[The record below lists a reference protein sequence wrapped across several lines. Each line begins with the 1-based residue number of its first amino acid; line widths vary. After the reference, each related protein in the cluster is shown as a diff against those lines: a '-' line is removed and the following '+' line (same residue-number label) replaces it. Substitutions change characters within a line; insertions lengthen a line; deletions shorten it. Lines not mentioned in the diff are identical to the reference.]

1 MIIKSKIYIGIL
13 LIFLLSGMFPFKHV
27 DIIEADENIN
37 LQSTQ
42 SHKGMVFIPPGSFLM
57 GSDLNQGYRTC
68 LEYNKTCKKKWFLDE
83 QPVHPVKLDGFHMDM
98 YEITQKEFK
107 SVMGKNPSKFKG
119 SKRPV
124 EYVTWFE
131 ANEYCERI
139 GKRLPTEAEWE
150 RAARGG
156 NNSTFLWGNKA
167 DSGKA
172 NFCDAHCEKRW
183 KVDQIDDGFPNT
195 APVGSF
201 PPNNYGLFDM
211 AGNVYEWVM
220 DWHKEGYYRKSPRE
234 NPPGP
239 ESGKKKVMRGGS
251 WINYATGVRPADR
264 TDSKPSARI
273 DFVGFRCAL

>member
-42 SHKGMVFIPPGSFLM
+42 SHKGMVFISPGSFLM

-139 GKRLPTEAEWE
+139 GKPI
-150 RAARGG
+150 
-156 NNSTFLWGNKA
+156 NNLL
-167 DSGKA
+167 
-172 NFCDAHCEKRW
+172 EQR
-183 KVDQIDDGFPNT
+183 Q
-195 APVGSF
+195 
-201 PPNNYGLFDM
+201 L
-211 AGNVYEWVM
+211 
-220 DWHKEGYYRKSPRE
+220 
-234 NPPGP
+234 
-239 ESGKKKVMRGGS
+239 
-251 WINYATGVRPADR
+251 
-264 TDSKPSARI
+264 
-273 DFVGFRCAL
+273 